1 LLVLIDLTKRK
12 EEKTDN
18 KNTKAKTKKLTP
30 QNIIVMR
37 FNIVS
42 VQRSHFKT
50 L

>member
-30 QNIIVMR
+30 QNIVLR